1 MNAPLRSGFVSLSGH
16 PNVGKSTLLNRL
28 VGKPVSI
35 TAPKPQTTRNRIF
48 GVKTTAEY
56 QAVFVDTPGI
66 HQPSDPLNVRMV
78 GYARHALGDAD
89 VILMMTT
96 PLSAP
101 AYVPSEQVEH
111 VLELVRKAKGRAMLA
126 INKIDLAGEGEVLE
140 TIRWADGTGRFSEIV
155 PISAL
160 TGRGVEELERT
171 IVGYL
176 PEGPY
181 YFEPGS
187 VTDQSE
193 PMIVGE
199 LVRQEIV
206 RRTHQEIPYSTAVR
220 VTAMEEKE
228 HLLSI
233 HAEVIVEW
241 DSQKGIVIGKGG
253 KMLKAIGSA
262 ARRKIE
268 SLLGV
273 RVFLGL
279 HVRVLKDWSGNPRHL
294 GELGYPEPE

>member
-1 MNAPLRSGFVSLSGH
+1 MSAPPRSGFVSLSGH

-28 VGKPVSI
+28 VGKPISI

-56 QAVFVDTPGI
+56 QAVFVDAPGI
-66 HQPSDPLNVRMV
+66 HQPSHPLNVRMV

-89 VILMMTT
+89 VVVMLIT
-96 PLSAP
+96 PFAAP
-101 AYVPSEQVEH
+101 AYASPPEVEH
-111 VLELVRKAKGRAMLA
+111 VLELVRGAVGTSLLA
-126 INKIDLAGEGEVLE
+126 INKIDLAREAQVLE
-140 TIRWADGTGRFSEIV
+140 TIRWADGRGCFSEIV

-160 TGRGVEELERT
+160 TGKGVEDLEKT
-171 IVGYL
+171 IASYL
-176 PEGPY
+176 PEGPQ
-181 YFEPGS
+181 YFEPEAI
-187 VTDQSE
+187 TDQSE

-199 LVRQEIV
+199 MIRQEIF
-206 RRTHQEIPYSTAVR
+206 RRTHQEIPYRTAVR

-228 HLLSI
+228 QLLSI
-233 HAEVIVEW
+233 HADIIVEW
-241 DSQKGIVIGKGG
+241 DSQKGILIGKGG
-253 KMLKAIGSA
+253 RMLKSIGIA
-262 ARRKIE
+262 ARRKME

-273 RVFLGL
+273 RIFLGL

>member
-1 MNAPLRSGFVSLSGH
+1 MSAPQRSGFVCLAGH

-28 VGKPVSI
+28 VGKPISI

-56 QAVFVDTPGI
+56 QIVFVDTPGI
-66 HQPSDPLNVRMV
+66 HEPSDPLNVRMV

-96 PLSAP
+96 PFSAP
-101 AYVPSEQVEH
+101 AFAPPGQVEH
-111 VLELVRKAKGRAMLA
+111 VLELVRKAEGKAMLA
-126 INKIDLAGEGEVLE
+126 INKIDLAGEAEVLE
-140 TIRWADGTGRFSEIV
+140 TIRWADGTGCFSDIV

-160 TGRGVEELERT
+160 TGKGVEDLERT
-171 IVGYL
+171 ITGYL
-176 PEGPY
+176 QEGPY
-181 YFEPGS
+181 YFEPDS

-199 LVRQEIV
+199 LVRQEIF

-220 VTAMEEKE
+220 VITMEEKDQ
-228 HLLSI
+228 LLSI

-253 KMLKAIGSA
+253 KMLKAIGTA
-262 ARRKIE
+262 ARKKIE

-279 HVRVLKDWSGNPRHL
+279 HVRVLKDWSGNPRRL